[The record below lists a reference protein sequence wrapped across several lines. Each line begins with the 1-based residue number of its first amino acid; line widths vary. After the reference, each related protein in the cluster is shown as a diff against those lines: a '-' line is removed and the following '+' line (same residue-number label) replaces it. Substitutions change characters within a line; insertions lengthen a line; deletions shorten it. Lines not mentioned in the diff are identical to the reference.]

1 MINGIK
7 CSGKIKK
14 TQARNFLL
22 ATGSDEKIMN
32 SKKSSFCRME
42 FDFLTEH
49 NLLNSFQSAYNSDAK
64 FNYMLIKYRKERN

>member
-14 TQARNFLL
+14 TEARNFLL
-22 ATGSDEKIMN
+22 ATGSDEIIMN

-42 FDFLTEH
+42 FGIGRL
-49 NLLNSFQSAYNSDAK
+49 K
-64 FNYMLIKYRKERN
+64 